1 MTAALFA
8 VTNLQDG
15 DASAFFGKKAQRLK
29 KLPLPSLGLATVGLI
44 YSIITALL
52 LLGKIYGYITTAA
65 GILQMYN
72 WAFII
77 ISALKILKIK
87 EKIKSLLLLVLF
99 YYWGQ

>member
-52 LLGKIYGYITTAA
+52 LLGKYMD
-65 GILQMYN
+65 ILR
-72 WAFII
+72 
-77 ISALKILKIK
+77 
-87 EKIKSLLLLVLF
+87 LLLEFCRCIIGHLSLF
-99 YYWGQ
+99 RR